1 MKLEGVCFRRIPMNQ
16 QDSKTNRDLAFFNAR
31 IDELQFNS
39 YERIRAKAQLARTEA
54 VADAIVA
61 IARGVHRLLKTLVFR
76 PLRR

>member
-1 MKLEGVCFRRIPMNQ
+1 MNQ
-16 QDSKTNRDLAFFNAR
+16 YDSKTNQELAVFNAR

-61 IARGVHRLLKTLVFR
+61 LARSVHRLLKTLVIR
-76 PLRR
+76 PLRRLTASLG